1 MCVFVSTQV
10 EESTV
15 NSILSTQ
22 ETHWM
27 ENGVS
32 QSQLVNLS
40 KFYLTLSHQ
49 SQAWPVLLSGLD
61 LIAIAQTG
69 TGKTLAYLLPGFI
82 HMDGQPV

>member
-1 MCVFVSTQV
+1 MKHILDTALCLLVLWFLFWSGPGVFVSMIF
-10 EESTV
+10 
-15 NSILSTQ
+15 ILSR
-22 ETHWM
+22 
-27 ENGVS
+27 
-32 QSQLVNLS
+32 
-40 KFYLTLSHQ
+40 Q